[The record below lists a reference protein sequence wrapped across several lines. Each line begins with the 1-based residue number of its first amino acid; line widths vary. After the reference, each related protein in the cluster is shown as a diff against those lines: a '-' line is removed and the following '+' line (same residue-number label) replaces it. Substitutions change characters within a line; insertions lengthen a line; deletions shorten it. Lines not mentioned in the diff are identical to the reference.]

1 MDSNGIVRV
10 VTKRMVTFCHDPYN
24 AIKIHSKAQVLIKTS
39 LQETYKSIL
48 SKSVTKRDVSMQKI
62 NLQHVS
68 MLQQKAVTTVVTCC
82 AVHGEANIAMREGS
96 GTTTMTM
103 VGFPTL
109 RQLGKVVHE

>member
-62 NLQHVS
+62 NLRQDYS
-68 MLQQKAVTTVVTCC
+68 PFSRDSKSTTSAAETD
-82 AVHGEANIAMREGS
+82 
-96 GTTTMTM
+96 
-103 VGFPTL
+103 L
-109 RQLGKVVHE
+109 